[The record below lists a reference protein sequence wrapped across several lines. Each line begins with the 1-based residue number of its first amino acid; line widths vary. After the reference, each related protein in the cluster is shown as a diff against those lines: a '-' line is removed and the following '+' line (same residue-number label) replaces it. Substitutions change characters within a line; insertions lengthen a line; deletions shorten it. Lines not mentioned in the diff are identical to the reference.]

1 MDVNRPGKVGG
12 VLSSLTLNL
21 NKMLFPSVEN
31 PARGLY
37 PAEKQNSD
45 SCRQSHAVI
54 TLYF

>member
-12 VLSSLTLNL
+12 VLNSLTLNL

-45 SCRQSHAVI
+45 SCR
-54 TLYF
+54 